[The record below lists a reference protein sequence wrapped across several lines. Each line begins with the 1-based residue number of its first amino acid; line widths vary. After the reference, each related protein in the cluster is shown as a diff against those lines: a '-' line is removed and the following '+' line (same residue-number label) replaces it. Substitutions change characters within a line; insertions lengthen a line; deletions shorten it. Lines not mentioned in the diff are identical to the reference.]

1 MILSENEIVKNLGTN
16 IIIEPFVRE
25 DLNPDSY
32 NLANYIRRSKFRIN
46 RNTWLYSNIAKTFL
60 YRSACSNHA
69 YYCMI

>member
-32 NLANYIRRSKFRIN
+32 NLANYDLSE
-46 RNTWLYSNIAKTFL
+46 S
-60 YRSACSNHA
+60 
-69 YYCMI
+69 